1 MAPINTLA
9 LVRQQLIKQQR
20 LSAAQRMAAKAYR
33 GAPYDHAPH
42 AAPRAA
48 DLTYRGCAHHVDR

>member
-33 GAPYDHAPH
+33 GIPYAQAPH
-42 AAPRAA
+42 TVSQPA
-48 DLTYRGCAHHVDR
+48 DLTYRGQTYHIDH

>member
-33 GAPYDHAPH
+33 GVPYAQAPH
-42 AAPRAA
+42 TAPQPAE
-48 DLTYRGCAHHVDR
+48 LTYRGHHYPKH

>member
-20 LSAAQRMAAKAYR
+20 LSEAQRIASKAYR
-33 GAPYDHAPH
+33 GVPYAQAHH
-42 AAPRAA
+42 TAAQPA
-48 DLTYRGCAHHVDR
+48 DLTYRGQTYHIDH

>member
-20 LSAAQRMAAKAYR
+20 LSAAQRMASKAYR
-33 GAPYDHAPH
+33 GVPYAEAHHTAPQ
-42 AAPRAA
+42 AA
-48 DLTYRGCAHHVDR
+48 DLTYRGHHYEKH

>member
-33 GAPYDHAPH
+33 GVPYAQAHHTTQQP
-42 AAPRAA
+42 A
-48 DLTYRGCAHHVDR
+48 DLTYRGHKYEKH